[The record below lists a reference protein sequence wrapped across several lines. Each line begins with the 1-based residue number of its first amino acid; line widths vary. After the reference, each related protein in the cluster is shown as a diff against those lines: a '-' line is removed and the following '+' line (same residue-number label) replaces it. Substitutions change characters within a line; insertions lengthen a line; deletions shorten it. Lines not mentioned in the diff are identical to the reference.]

1 MCNLIMPTNKSSDTN
16 HFNSPISTH
25 MTLTGQSNSNSILSS
40 APTASHTGL
49 SPPQPVASKPTEPQR
64 LPKEDEQPTLKAQ
77 PFSFQ
82 SNPAPVK
89 SASPKP
95 AVPQLPEA
103 ILTPSATTTTTTR
116 PITPPTPS
124 SSPSPS
130 SPPPTHSAPPAN
142 NFPQPNN
149 KNRST
154 QHQLTVAQLL
164 SQTRQKK
171 SATTNDQPVA
181 KTTTTTTPSEMPSP
195 FPGVRDR

>member
-1 MCNLIMPTNKSSDTN
+1 
-16 HFNSPISTH
+16 
-25 MTLTGQSNSNSILSS
+25 MTLTGQNNSKSLLSS
-40 APTASHTGL
+40 APIASHTGL
-49 SPPQPVASKPTEPQR
+49 SPPQPVASKPSEAQR
-64 LPKEDEQPTLKAQ
+64 LPKEEEQPTLKAQ
-77 PFSFQ
+77 PTYLQ

-89 SASPKP
+89 PASPKP

-103 ILTPSATTTTTTR
+103 ILTPSATSTTTTTR

-124 SSPSPS
+124 SSPSSPS
-130 SPPPTHSAPPAN
+130 PPTHSAPPAN

-164 SQTRQKK
+164 SQTRQKM

-181 KTTTTTTPSEMPSP
+181 KTTATTTTPSEMPSP
-195 FPGVRDR
+195 FPSARDR